1 MAKRDMNKI
10 AREAIIPA
18 RYDMTLEQIESL
30 CEYAKEKSI
39 YNTIA
44 TAFNYGF
51 VMGQR
56 YQKKTENRRQ
66 AEEVT
71 PA

>member
-1 MAKRDMNKI
+1 MAKRDMHKI
-10 AREAIIPA
+10 AREAIIPT

-56 YQKKTENRRQ
+56 YQKKTGDRRQ